1 MIKFKLMEFT
11 LAQDLL
17 TTIMFNPLPP
27 PPQSLQT
34 PPQPVP
40 QAPFTHSLTTLLLK
54 TLSNQTLTFH
64 SLAQVTPTNHNRPR
78 TLFQHPLF
86 QLQLRPLRPL
96 RLTLNFLNFLI
107 TMIKLLI
114 LLILHKIQIRIQSQC
129 WTPSHPKTRTN
140 PWPPNPKRYYS
151 SKLPQVGTSVQSRVD
166 FKITVN

>member
-1 MIKFKLMEFT
+1 MEQDSNFST
-11 LAQDLL
+11 VGKRSGIAQAQAHDQ
-17 TTIMFNPLPP
+17 IQAHGVHSGSGSAYNNYVQPPPP

-129 WTPSHPKTRTN
+129 
-140 PWPPNPKRYYS
+140 
-151 SKLPQVGTSVQSRVD
+151 
-166 FKITVN
+166 